1 MCVDFEGPQL
11 FAAGPFGDDGRGHLR
26 LILVDRVEAWL
37 DANPL
42 AAIEEDAAR
51 LVERMIERCALEP
64 LALGETQAVAWSI
77 SSTTGRDGE
86 PRLRIEKVLPFTG
99 NELLFD
105 LGPRAALPPA
115 PRGALTATGL
125 RVVATAPWDNFDLI
139 RDAIDAAETR
149 VRQFLNWQHLDVA
162 DINRE
167 LGEIAAERLTAW
179 RARRRHDHM
188 LAATVVQ
195 RGFAEV
201 RH

>member
-1 MCVDFEGPQL
+1 MGVEFEGPQL
-11 FAAGPFGDDGRGHLR
+11 FAAGRFGDDGRGHLR
-26 LILVDRVEAWL
+26 LVLVDRVEAWL

-42 AAIEEDAAR
+42 AAIEEDAAC
-51 LVERMIERCALEP
+51 LVERMVERCAIEP

-77 SSTTGRDGE
+77 SSTTGADGE
-86 PRLRIEKVLPFTG
+86 PRLKIEKLLPVTG

-105 LGPRAALPPA
+105 LSPRAALPPA
-115 PRGALTATGL
+115 PRGTLTATGL
-125 RVVATAPWDNFDLI
+125 RIVATAPWDNFDCV
-139 RDAIDAAETR
+139 RTAIEGAEAR

-179 RARRRHDHM
+179 RARQRPAAAERR
-188 LAATVVQ
+188 A
-195 RGFAEV
+195 FAEV